1 VSRETIVGEFD
12 GKVVL
17 VTGGGTG
24 LGAAVAIGA
33 ARRGARAAI
42 LNYSRSAKEAEETA
56 AAVKAAGAEAV
67 TVQGDVAKDEDCRRI
82 AAAAERFGRI
92 DALVNSA
99 GITKHVP
106 RHGELDKLSA
116 EDFQRLFA
124 VNTIGPFQMVRACRP
139 LLENA
144 TAQASVLMVS
154 SIAGVRGIGSSVA
167 YAASKGA
174 LNTMTLSLA
183 RALAPK
189 IRVNAICPG
198 FIDTR
203 WFSSAYDAATAQKIR
218 DNVAATTPLQVVS
231 TAEDIADAAL
241 FLISDAS
248 RRITGEI
255 MLTDAGQHL
264 GALPLRG
271 R

>member
-1 VSRETIVGEFD
+1 MGDFD

-33 ARRGARAAI
+33 AKRGARAVI
-42 LNYSRSAKEAEETA
+42 VNYSRSAGEAEATA
-56 AAVKAAGAEAV
+56 AAAKAAGADTI
-67 TVQGDVAKDEDCRRI
+67 TVQGDVAQDEDCRRI

-116 EDFQRLFA
+116 DDFQRLYA

-139 LLENA
+139 LLEKA
-144 TAQASVLMVS
+144 TTQASVLMVS

-203 WFSSAYDAATAQKIR
+203 WFSSAYDAQTAQKIR

-231 TAEDIADAAL
+231 TAEDIADTAL

-248 RRITGEI
+248 RRVTGELL
-255 MLTDAGQHL
+255 LTDAGQHL